1 MKDNDIQTTLQ
12 GTPVKTR
19 HPRAPKAD
27 KHGEKGLSLKI
38 VDFLNSSSLG
48 YSFKFI
54 DSFCDIA
61 DEKNGVY
68 IEVKL
73 DHFAYAQIIHGI
85 VSSKIKKGL
94 YLGVA
99 DDRFVKL
106 YSWIAFEKMEEFVNE
121 FDPRH
126 VFSPS
131 QVDKPELNEKAERL
145 LGEPAK
151 IIKLEFK
158 TGGYTY
164 ITKNNMGEVREITD
178 KYRIHLDLLVNWL
191 DGVGDSP
198 AIEINAHGWLV
209 NNERPDI
216 FYNEYPHERKGKQIT
231 EIEGPRRPKYIPIR
245 ESDFEYIKS
254 LRIRHEDLPG
264 VLHEIDRLISRK
276 KRRERGVFWTESDIA
291 DILANELMELTKPDY
306 VVEPCVGGGSLIKN
320 IVPMVRGAM
329 NDISI
334 AHVENC
340 KSIYSGY
347 DWKFTTLDVVNTPT
361 EELIS
366 AWEVP
371 KGKTLLLY
379 TNPPFGTAATNRLVS
394 KKTEMD
400 DAISRKQKI
409 QIPSS
414 LKKYGSGDLFI
425 PIIGRLLEVAR
436 KHEESYIAFFSPF
449 GLFCGRRRYE
459 KLFSEVA
466 KDFKFVKGYVFTGD
480 KFHDINKTLAVAFS
494 IWRFNPGSNNT
505 HTSLSFEFVYRD
517 GNKKKIEFREM
528 PLLKE
533 YWHYDQGR
541 EGLLKGEIVAQRCER
556 FNTPQPKVIHLDP
569 KMGGSEMIPE
579 NVKKK
584 LSVDG
589 LPDELVLGLWGLSV
603 TLGAFGTSLSD
614 PIFPPFMRDAYVHL
628 PNFKKQEA
636 IEVVAYSALHSL
648 IKNYAED
655 RIGFVGTNKVF
666 KFGGKVLTDGVEI
679 LFKLCKDC
687 EVYDGLTIPEVV
699 KRIKD
704 SNYDLTK
711 LRRGIIEQVKARLE
725 KIGYWDY
732 VPVPRE
738 LDLGATTLER

>member
-1 MKDNDIQTTLQ
+1 MKDNDVQITLQ

-19 HPRAPKAD
+19 LQRTPKAD
-27 KHGEKGLSLKI
+27 KHSEKGLSLKI

-61 DEKNGVY
+61 DEKNGIY

-73 DHFAYAQIIHGI
+73 DHFAYAQLLHGV
-85 VSSKIKKGL
+85 VSAKIRKGL

-99 DDRFVKL
+99 DDRFVRL

-131 QVDKPELNEKAERL
+131 QADKQELNEKAERL
-145 LGEPAK
+145 LGEPVK
-151 IIKLEFK
+151 TIKLEFK
-158 TGGYTY
+158 TTGYTY
-164 ITKNNMGEVREITD
+164 ITKNNMNEVRETTD

-198 AIEINAHGWLV
+198 TIEINAHGWLV

-216 FYNEYPHERKGKQIT
+216 FYNEYPHEKKGRQIT
-231 EIEGPRRPKYIPIR
+231 EIEGARRPKYIPIR
-245 ESDFEYIKS
+245 ESDSEFIKS
-254 LRIRHEDLPG
+254 LRIRHEDLAG

-291 DILANELMELTKPDY
+291 DTLATEIMELTKPDY
-306 VVEPCVGGGSLIKN
+306 VVEPCVGGGSLIRN
-320 IVPMVRGAM
+320 IVPTVSGAM

-340 KSIYSGY
+340 KSIYSGH
-347 DWKFTTLDVVNTPT
+347 DWRFTSLDVVNTST
-361 EELIS
+361 EELIN
-366 AWEVP
+366 AWEIA
-371 KGKTLLLY
+371 KERRLLIY
-379 TNPPFGTAATNRLVS
+379 TNQPFGTAATNRLVS
-394 KKTEMD
+394 RKTEMD
-400 DAISRKQKI
+400 GAISRKQQI
-409 QIPSS
+409 QIPPS
-414 LKKYGSGDLFI
+414 LKKYGAGDLFI

-436 KHEESYIAFFSPF
+436 KHGKSYIAFFSPL

-459 KLFSEVA
+459 KLFREVA
-466 KDFKFVKGYVFTGD
+466 RDFEFVKGYVFTGD
-480 KFHDINKTLAVAFS
+480 KFHDINKTLAVALS
-494 IWRFNPGSNNT
+494 IWKYRPGSNNT

-517 GNKKKIEFREM
+517 GHKKSIKFKEM

-584 LSVDG
+584 LNVDG

-614 PIFPPFMRDAYVHL
+614 PIFPPYMRDAYVHL
-628 PNFKKQEA
+628 PNFKKQET
-636 IEVVAYSALHSL
+636 IEILAYSALHSL

-655 RIGFVGTNKVF
+655 RIGFIGTNKVF
-666 KFGGKVLTDGVEI
+666 KFGGKALTEGVER

-687 EVYDGLTIPEVV
+687 EVYDKLTIPEVIE
-699 KRIKD
+699 RIKESD
-704 SNYDLTK
+704 YDLTK
-711 LRRGIIEQVKARLE
+711 LRRGIIEQVISRLDR
-725 KIGYWDY
+725 IGYWDF
-732 VPVPRE
+732 VPVPRSLE
-738 LDLGATTLER
+738 PQATIFER